1 MRKHTESEQI
11 KLWSST
17 SSSSNKKITDDYD
30 IKFNK
35 ELTTQ
40 TKTKTNTVLTEIGS
54 EIISKAQLYTNEI
67 EVELNKIEQEWKSK
81 FKLDDE
87 KKEVNKVSKTSIFK
101 RSLINDKNKQS
112 FELTNQPETDD
123 SQKSLLK
130 QDFEINKK
138 FLQST
143 QIHQKPKDFYHL
155 AKIFKISN
163 QASTNNENNEL
174 NITDETS
181 MNQLLFIE
189 YLIERIRLLITNK
202 SKEYL
207 TDKQSNEK
215 TAIQVERVREEK
227 LKQYEEYITK
237 KNVWFSEILTDEN
250 NSGKKSNPA
259 IRNTDDSEA
268 EMQAK
273 IDFLLK
279 NEQSEHSDLQVNET
293 NSLDINSNEAKK
305 PLPDFNKIRDE
316 AIKQQLKIKEFFM
329 PSHSKKQVQFKDFI
343 EEEETEDYK
352 QSILVN
358 IKDTNEEIVRILP
371 TVDSLSQLEI
381 RRKIFYDKLVK

>member
-17 SSSSNKKITDDYD
+17 LSSSNEKITDDYD

-40 TKTKTNTVLTEIGS
+40 TKTSTVLTEIGS

-112 FELTNQPETDD
+112 FELTNQPETDVLQ
-123 SQKSLLK
+123 SSLPK

-189 YLIERIRLLITNK
+189 YLIERIRLLLTDK

-207 TDKQSNEK
+207 TEKQSNEK

-250 NSGKKSNPA
+250 NSGKKSSPA

-279 NEQSEHSDLQVNET
+279 NEQSEHSDLQINET

-329 PSHSKKQVQFKDFI
+329 PSHSKKQVQFKEDFI

-358 IKDTNEEIVRILP
+358 IKETNEEIVRILP

>member
-1 MRKHTESEQI
+1 LRKHTESEQI

-17 SSSSNKKITDDYD
+17 LSSSNEKITDDYD

-40 TKTKTNTVLTEIGS
+40 TKTSTVLTEIGS

-112 FELTNQPETDD
+112 FELTNQPETDVLQ
-123 SQKSLLK
+123 SSLPK

-189 YLIERIRLLITNK
+189 YLIERIRLLLTDK

-207 TDKQSNEK
+207 TEKQSNEK

-250 NSGKKSNPA
+250 NSGKKSSPA

-279 NEQSEHSDLQVNET
+279 NEQSEHSDLQINET

-329 PSHSKKQVQFKDFI
+329 PSHSKKQVQFKEDFI

-358 IKDTNEEIVRILP
+358 IKETNEEIVRILP

>member
-1 MRKHTESEQI
+1 LRKHTESEQI

-17 SSSSNKKITDDYD
+17 LSSSNEKITDDYD

-40 TKTKTNTVLTEIGS
+40 TKTSTVLTEIGS

-112 FELTNQPETDD
+112 FELTNQPETDVLQ
-123 SQKSLLK
+123 SSLPK

-189 YLIERIRLLITNK
+189 YLIERIRLLLTDK

-207 TDKQSNEK
+207 TEKQSNEK

-279 NEQSEHSDLQVNET
+279 NEQSDHSDLQINET

-329 PSHSKKQVQFKDFI
+329 PSHSKKQVQFKEDFI

-358 IKDTNEEIVRILP
+358 IKETNEEIVRILP

>member
-1 MRKHTESEQI
+1 LRKHTESEQI

-17 SSSSNKKITDDYD
+17 LSSSNEKITDDYD

-40 TKTKTNTVLTEIGS
+40 TKTSTVLTEIGS

-112 FELTNQPETDD
+112 FELTNQPETDV
-123 SQKSLLK
+123 SQSSLPK

-189 YLIERIRLLITNK
+189 YLIERIRLLLTDK

-207 TDKQSNEK
+207 TEKQSNEK

-250 NSGKKSNPA
+250 NSGKKSSPA

-279 NEQSEHSDLQVNET
+279 NEQSEHSDLQINET

-329 PSHSKKQVQFKDFI
+329 PSHSKKQVQFKEDFI

-358 IKDTNEEIVRILP
+358 IKETNEEIVRILP

>member
-17 SSSSNKKITDDYD
+17 LSSSNEKITDDYD

-40 TKTKTNTVLTEIGS
+40 TKTSTVLTEIGS

-112 FELTNQPETDD
+112 FELTNQPETEV
-123 SQKSLLK
+123 SQSSLPK

-189 YLIERIRLLITNK
+189 YLIERIRLLLTDK

-207 TDKQSNEK
+207 TEKQSNEK

-250 NSGKKSNPA
+250 NSGKKSSPA

-279 NEQSEHSDLQVNET
+279 NEQSEHSDLQINET

-329 PSHSKKQVQFKDFI
+329 PSHSKKQVQFKEDYI

-358 IKDTNEEIVRILP
+358 IKETNEEIVRILP

>member
-17 SSSSNKKITDDYD
+17 LSSSNEKITDDYD

-40 TKTKTNTVLTEIGS
+40 TKTSNVLTEIGS

-112 FELTNQPETDD
+112 FELTNQPETDV
-123 SQKSLLK
+123 SQSSLPK

-189 YLIERIRLLITNK
+189 YLIERIRLLLTDK

-207 TDKQSNEK
+207 TEKQSNEK

-250 NSGKKSNPA
+250 NSGKKSSPA

-279 NEQSEHSDLQVNET
+279 NEQSEHSDLQINET

-329 PSHSKKQVQFKDFI
+329 PSHSKKQVQFKEDFI

-358 IKDTNEEIVRILP
+358 IKETNEEIVRILP